1 MAARGARALRRMP
14 VAVSE
19 ELLEILVCPKC
30 KGDLQLTQLGAGKSE
45 PHAAARKEA
54 LACGRCRLRYPI
66 EDDIPV
72 LIVSAAE
79 PLD

>member
-1 MAARGARALRRMP
+1 

-30 KGDLQLTQLGAGKSE
+30 KGRLELSPRSAGDAPAATDGA
-45 PHAAARKEA
+45 
-54 LACGRCRLRYPI
+54 LICGRCRVRYPI

-72 LIVSAAE
+72 LIVSAAK